1 MSEKITSPEHAD
13 EFNPLT
19 TAAELSPED
28 QQFIE
33 KVREGFVR
41 KGVLPESARST
52 DVDVSG
58 IRAPQYAPHRMQADM
73 DALMAPEAE
82 RSVAEDVPLP
92 AVFRIHPERL
102 KHSEPVEAPIIPNPE
117 DALDQEHVRE
127 LLGGE
132 GTPKE
137 WRDTLRKLIT
147 GAQERFGH
155 HERGERLQAY
165 LSERSKTLNT
175 EAAAYGPKA
184 EKLVRSI
191 GERYGKLN
199 WKYKIAIGAG
209 LGISAAAFS
218 GVSTPLAL
226 LFGAGIVTQRAAGM
240 ASMFLKFEKH
250 LQETGEGK
258 SDSFLARQD
267 WYKKI
272 AEKPERQRQLAAAVM
287 SAAYTSGMSLAIGEA
302 IHLASESSWGEAVH
316 EWLKQQWPFQG
327 TGSAPAV
334 PEHSGPKVSGI
345 IEHPGV
351 APAPVVPEV
360 HGVVPAM
367 PTVSVEASA
376 GHGYEY
382 MLKQLWKELQAKHL
396 DPSNYAAGTDIHTL
410 LTADAHSIDSVV
422 HQIAA
427 DPKHD
432 FFHADGTSVRIDS
445 HAQMTLGSDG
455 EVHLS
460 EAGHDILQ
468 APAHMPTTSAYPP
481 SEPPI
486 SQPEV
491 FAPHPIT
498 PPANVSVLPKEA
510 ALVSSA
516 PHEAAPLPVTPH
528 HESVGVEKS
537 SVPAPDGSVLHDGE
551 GGVVHDGEG
560 NPVHTGAY
568 EAPHETQAPAVE
580 HIVPAPE
587 QPGSPPALSLEH
599 TAPFINNHNL
609 SIDPAGGHV
618 FEDTSGAVLA
628 YGNDYSAQFTAAEEY
643 VKAHHN
649 AVVWVQAEKPV
660 FYEGAWHPWVFPV
673 KYGGWWRGVYALL
686 PSGPPEPSQIGGID
700 PETFIKQLDK

>member
-1 MSEKITSPEHAD
+1 MSEKIKSPELAD
-13 EFNPLT
+13 EFNPST
-19 TAAELSPED
+19 TAAALSPKE

-33 KVREGFVR
+33 KVREGFIQ
-41 KGVLPESARST
+41 KGVLPESARLA

-58 IRAPQYAPHRMQADM
+58 LRAPQYAAHRMQADM
-73 DALMAPEAE
+73 DALQVPKTEP
-82 RSVAEDVPLP
+82 SVSEDLPLP
-92 AVFRIHPERL
+92 AVFRTHPDRL
-102 KHSEPVEAPIIPNPE
+102 NYREQADAPIIPNPE

-127 LLGGE
+127 LLGSD

-147 GAQERFGH
+147 GAQERFGAR
-155 HERGERLQAY
+155 ERGERLQAY
-165 LSERSKTLNT
+165 LSERSKALNT
-175 EAAAYGPKA
+175 EASAYGPRA

-199 WKYKIAIGAG
+199 WKYKIALGAG
-209 LGISAAAFS
+209 LGVSAAVFS

-226 LFGAGIVTQRAAGM
+226 LFGAGIVAQRGAGM

-258 SDSFLARQD
+258 SQSFLARQE

-316 EWLKQQWPFQG
+316 EWLKQQWSSGEGVPAAVPG
-327 TGSAPAV
+327 NGGPEAPGAIGHSGLAPVPGAPEVPAV
-334 PEHSGPKVSGI
+334 ASPLSGI
-345 IEHPGV
+345 
-351 APAPVVPEV
+351 
-360 HGVVPAM
+360 
-367 PTVSVEASA
+367 SVEASA

-382 MLKQLWKELQAKHL
+382 MLKQLWEELQTKQL

-427 DPKHD
+427 DPKHG

-445 HAQMTLGSDG
+445 HAQMTVGSDG
-455 EVHLS
+455 EIHLS
-460 EAGHDILQ
+460 EAGHDILK
-468 APAHMPTTSAYPP
+468 ASPHMPTTPAYPP
-481 SEPPI
+481 SASDL

-498 PPANVSVLPKEA
+498 PPADVSVLPKEVA
-510 ALVSSA
+510 PVLPV
-516 PHEAAPLPVTPH
+516 PHEAAPLAATPH
-528 HESVGVEKS
+528 HESVAVEKS
-537 SVPAPDGSVLHDGE
+537 SVPAPDSSVLHDGE

-568 EAPHETQAPAVE
+568 EAPHETQAPVVE
-580 HIVPAPE
+580 HTASAPE
-587 QPGSPPALSLEH
+587 QPASPPALSLEH
-599 TAPFINNHNL
+599 TAPFINAHDL

-618 FEDTSGAVLA
+618 FQDTSGAVLA
-628 YGNDYSAQFTAAEEY
+628 YGNDYSAQFAAAEEY
-643 VKAHHN
+643 VKAHHD

-660 FYEGAWHPWVFPV
+660 FYEDAWRPWVFPV

-686 PSGPPEPSQIGGID
+686 PSGPPEASQIGGID